1 MNAYLRDPRSYI
13 LIVGVLLVA
22 ALLYLYPREFSS
34 EITEKI
40 ERAEQNLNMKRAE
53 LSSLQSGT
61 ASDMAITEQ
70 EINRLNQ
77 QLAELDRYLPRSY
90 DQDEVLDMLT
100 ENAENSGLQINTLTP
115 LPPSTQGDYLVY
127 GWQVQLSGRFH
138 RLGVFLDQLTQQM
151 MITSVSDLTVI
162 QKKASDGSYD
172 NMEANFTVSAFV
184 QP

>member
-1 MNAYLRDPRSYI
+1 MNVYLKDPRFYV
-13 LIVGVLLVA
+13 LIIGILLVV
-22 ALLYLYPREFSS
+22 ALLYLYPRELSADV
-34 EITEKI
+34 K
-40 ERAEQNLNMKRAE
+40 ERIDQAEQNLSMKRAE
-53 LSSLQSGT
+53 LASLQAGT

-70 EINRLNQ
+70 EINRLTQ

-90 DQDEVLDMLT
+90 DQDEVLDILT
-100 ENAENSGLQINTLTP
+100 ENAGNSGLQINSLTP
-115 LPPSTQGDYLVY
+115 LPPSTQGDFVVY
-127 GWQVQLSGRFH
+127 GWQMQISGRFH

-151 MITSVSDLTVI
+151 MMTAVTDLTVI

>member
-1 MNAYLRDPRSYI
+1 MNAYLRDPRFYV
-13 LIVGVLLVA
+13 LIVGIVLVA
-22 ALLYLYPREFSS
+22 ALLYLYPNNISS
-34 EITEKI
+34 DIKDRI
-40 ERAEQNLNMKRAE
+40 EQAQQNLDMKQAE
-53 LSSLQSGT
+53 LSSLQSGSP
-61 ASDMAITEQ
+61 SDMAITEQ

-100 ENAENSGLQINTLTP
+100 ENAENSGLRINSLTP

-127 GWQVQLSGRFH
+127 GWQMHLTGRFH

-151 MITSVSDLTVI
+151 MMTSVTDFTVI
-162 QKKASDGSYD
+162 QRKASDGSYD
-172 NMEANFTVSAFV
+172 NMEANFTVSAYV